1 MIAAFGIPEE
11 PEPGVL
17 AISANEIR
25 GVHLTRLKPDGSGKA
40 GTERDKIMLGSS
52 SGWPV
57 GLAPASDLLA
67 KLGKSWMALDICLA
81 VAGDRLCLGERKP
94 TQGAVLY
101 AAMEDNPRR
110 MQRRIDKLLRVFGAK
125 WPAQLT
131 FAHSWRRLDQGGV
144 EDIAEWIKQTPDSRL
159 IVLDTLAGVKP
170 IKTQQGYTEDHESL
184 AALQRLASDAG
195 ISIVVL
201 HHVRKMEAEDPID
214 TVSGTLGL
222 TGCADS
228 ILVLNRSSKG
238 TTLYVRGRDVEEAEH
253 AITFDKHSCK
263 WTILGTAADVHRSN
277 ERGRILAVLADA
289 TEPLTPQEI
298 VSATGMPRNN
308 VHQLLFKMTADGE
321 VKKGGRGKYLP
332 SDRSNP

>member
-1 MIAAFGIPEE
+1 MYLRDARGYDGVLPHTLRFLPAAGDFPPAMIAAFGIPEE

-57 GLAPASDLLA
+57 VLAPASDLLA

-125 WPAQLT
+125 WPAQQ
-131 FAHSWRRLDQGGV
+131 S
-144 EDIAEWIKQTPDSRL
+144 
-159 IVLDTLAGVKP
+159 
-170 IKTQQGYTEDHESL
+170 
-184 AALQRLASDAG
+184 G
-195 ISIVVL
+195 I
-201 HHVRKMEAEDPID
+201 R
-214 TVSGTLGL
+214 
-222 TGCADS
+222 
-228 ILVLNRSSKG
+228 
-238 TTLYVRGRDVEEAEH
+238 
-253 AITFDKHSCK
+253 
-263 WTILGTAADVHRSN
+263 
-277 ERGRILAVLADA
+277 
-289 TEPLTPQEI
+289 
-298 VSATGMPRNN
+298 
-308 VHQLLFKMTADGE
+308 
-321 VKKGGRGKYLP
+321 
-332 SDRSNP
+332 